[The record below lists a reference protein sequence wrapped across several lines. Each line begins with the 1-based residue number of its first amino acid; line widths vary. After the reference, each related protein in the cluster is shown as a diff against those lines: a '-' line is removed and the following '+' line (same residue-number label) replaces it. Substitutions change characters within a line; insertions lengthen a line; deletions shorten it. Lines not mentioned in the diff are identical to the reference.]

1 MRNRVYKKKYIRE
14 VLLKDGTILKYECR
28 YSNYRYGMFED
39 ETFES
44 KEWSDLLK
52 QLDYVPEYQGE
63 VDRKKRVWVEVNYH
77 DENKEWCRTKV
88 YKDDFVSVKSYY
100 EIYLPELKLI
110 RMKDLIEGLCVE
122 EFMQFMRDIK

>member
-14 VLLKDGTILKYECR
+14 VLLKDGTILKYVGG

-63 VDRKKRVWVEVNYH
+63 VDRKKRVWVEVTYQ